1 MISES
6 ALLVIELAGIALIF
20 AGLPLIYLLR
30 KKSLGVFQKLNWVVV
45 FLTFD
50 LILFGAFTR
59 LSDSGLGCPDWPGC
73 YGTSNPFR
81 AMAEIKAAEAAMPTG
96 PVTIFKAW
104 VEMIHRYLAMGV
116 GVLIIAQ
123 VILAFKQIGAHRS
136 LAIKGSLFLLALV
149 CLQGAF
155 GAWTVTLK
163 LQPII
168 VSMHLILA
176 LLLFSTMV
184 WFAQRNDMKSIKSA
198 TFNRPV
204 PIAIILIAIA
214 SLFMQIFLGAW
225 VSTNYAVLAC
235 PDFPTCMGAWYPKMD
250 WQNAFYLWRD
260 LGQAKSGEVIP
271 MTALVTIHWT
281 HRIGAIIVSAVLLFL
296 AITALRR
303 GQPSITF
310 WGKAIIALLILQII
324 TGISNV
330 VFQWPLLAALLHTG
344 GAAAL
349 LFCLMRL
356 SAWSNCP
363 FFSGRGALDEGAL

>member
-6 ALLVIELAGIALIF
+6 ALLVLELAGIAFVF
-20 AGLPLIYLLR
+20 AGLPLAYLARR
-30 KKSLGVFQKLNWVVV
+30 KGLDIFQKLNWAVV

-73 YGTSNPFR
+73 YGTSNPWR
-81 AMAEIKAAEAAMPTG
+81 AMEEIRAAEVAMPTG
-96 PVTIFKAW
+96 PVTVFKAW
-104 VEMIHRYLAMGV
+104 VEMIHRYLAMSV

-123 VILAFKQIGAHRS
+123 VFLAFKQIGAQRR
-136 LAIKGSLFLLALV
+136 LAIQGSLFLLVLV

-176 LLLFSTMV
+176 LILFSSMV
-184 WFAQRNDMKSIKSA
+184 WFAQRNDSKIISSKAQGKSLPITWIAFA
-198 TFNRPV
+198 T
-204 PIAIILIAIA
+204 ITLLI
-214 SLFMQIFLGAW
+214 QIFLGAW

-235 PDFPTCMGAWYPKMD
+235 PDFPTCMGAWYPTMD
-250 WQNAFYLWRD
+250 WQNAFYLWRE

-281 HRIGAIIVSAVLLFL
+281 HRVGAIFASIVLLLL
-296 AITALRR
+296 AIKALRHS
-303 GQPSITF
+303 QSNISF
-310 WGKAIIALLILQII
+310 WGKAILGLLALQII

-330 VFQWPLLAALLHTG
+330 VFQWPLVAALLHTG
-344 GAAAL
+344 GAAAI
-349 LFCLMRL
+349 LFCLVRL
-356 SAWSNCP
+356 SAGSNCSL
-363 FFSGRGALDEGAL
+363 FSGRDVEGQRSS

>member
-1 MISES
+1 
-6 ALLVIELAGIALIF
+6 LVIELAGIALIF

-96 PVTIFKAW
+96 PVTVFKAW

-123 VILAFKQIGAHRS
+123 VVLAFKQIRAHRS
-136 LAIKGSLFLLALV
+136 FAIKGSLFLLALV

-176 LLLFSTMV
+176 LILFSSMV
-184 WFAQRNDMKSIKSA
+184 WFAQRNDVRPIKPA
-198 TFNRPV
+198 TFKAHM
-204 PIAIILIAIA
+204 PIAMILIAVIT
-214 SLFMQIFLGAW
+214 LFVQIFLGAW

-250 WQNAFYLWRD
+250 WQNAFYLWRE

-281 HRIGAIIVSAVLLFL
+281 HRVGAIVASAVLLFL

-303 GQPSITF
+303 GNPGIAF
-310 WGKAIIALLILQII
+310 WGKAIIALLALQIV
-324 TGISNV
+324 TGVSNV

-344 GAAAL
+344 GAAAI
-349 LFCLMRL
+349 LFCLIRL
-356 SAWSNCP
+356 SAWSDCS
-363 FFSGRGALDEGAL
+363 FFSGKQNDRLEAS

>member
-6 ALLVIELAGIALIF
+6 ALLVLELAGIAFVF
-20 AGLPLIYLLR
+20 AGLPLAYLARR
-30 KKSLGVFQKLNWVVV
+30 KGLDIFQKLNWAVV

-73 YGTSNPFR
+73 YGTSNPWR
-81 AMAEIKAAEAAMPTG
+81 AMEEIRAAEVAMPTG
-96 PVTIFKAW
+96 PVTVFKAW
-104 VEMIHRYLAMGV
+104 VEMIHRYLAMSV

-123 VILAFKQIGAHRS
+123 VFLAFKQIGAQRR
-136 LAIKGSLFLLALV
+136 LAIQGSLFLLVLV
-149 CLQGAF
+149 CLQGAC

-176 LLLFSTMV
+176 LILFSSMV
-184 WFAQRNDMKSIKSA
+184 WFAQRNDSKTISSKAQGKSLPITWIAFA
-198 TFNRPV
+198 T
-204 PIAIILIAIA
+204 ITLLI
-214 SLFMQIFLGAW
+214 QIFLGAW

-235 PDFPTCMGAWYPKMD
+235 PDFPTCRGAWYPTMD
-250 WQNAFYLWRD
+250 WQNAFYLWRE

-281 HRIGAIIVSAVLLFL
+281 HRVGAIFASIVLLLL
-296 AITALRR
+296 AVKALRHS
-303 GQPSITF
+303 QSNISF
-310 WGKAIIALLILQII
+310 WGKAILGLLALQII

-330 VFQWPLLAALLHTG
+330 VFQWPLVAALLHTG
-344 GAAAL
+344 GAAAI
-349 LFCLMRL
+349 LFCLVRL
-356 SAWSNCP
+356 SAGSDCS
-363 FFSGRGALDEGAL
+363 FFSGRDVDGQRSS

>member
-6 ALLVIELAGIALIF
+6 ALLILELAGIAFIF
-20 AGLPLIYLLR
+20 AGLPLLYLLR
-30 KKSLGVFQKLNWVVV
+30 KKGMDVFQKLNWAVV

-81 AMAEIKAAEAAMPTG
+81 AMEEIRAAEAAMPTG
-96 PVTIFKAW
+96 PVTVFKAW
-104 VEMIHRYLAMGV
+104 VEMIHRYLAMSV
-116 GVLIIAQ
+116 GVLIIIQ
-123 VILAFKQIGAHRS
+123 VVLAFKQIGAQRK
-136 LAIKGSLFLLALV
+136 LAIQGSLFLLGLV

-176 LLLFSTMV
+176 LILFSSMV
-184 WFAQRNDMKSIKSA
+184 WFAQRNDSETISSKAQDKSL
-198 TFNRPV
+198 
-204 PIAIILIAIA
+204 PIAWIAFATIALLI
-214 SLFMQIFLGAW
+214 QIFLGAW

-235 PDFPTCMGAWYPKMD
+235 PDFPTCMGAWYPAMD

-260 LGQAKSGEVIP
+260 LGMAKSGEAIP

-281 HRIGAIIVSAVLLFL
+281 HRVGAIFASTILLLL
-296 AITALRR
+296 AIKAVRHSQAST
-303 GQPSITF
+303 SF
-310 WGKAIIALLILQII
+310 WGKAI
-324 TGISNV
+324 
-330 VFQWPLLAALLHTG
+330 LHTG
-344 GAAAL
+344 GAAAI
-349 LFCLMRL
+349 LFCLVRL
-356 SAWSNCP
+356 SAWSDCS
-363 FFSGRGALDEGAL
+363 FFSGRDVASQRLS

>member
-6 ALLVIELAGIALIF
+6 ALLILELAGIAFIF
-20 AGLPLIYLLR
+20 AGLPLVYLLR
-30 KKSLGVFQKLNWVVV
+30 KKGMDVFQKLNWAVV

-73 YGTSNPFR
+73 YGTSNPLR
-81 AMAEIKAAEAAMPTG
+81 AMEEIRAAEAAMPTG
-96 PVTIFKAW
+96 PVTVFKAW
-104 VEMIHRYLAMGV
+104 VEMIHRYLAMSV
-116 GVLIIAQ
+116 GVLIIIQ
-123 VILAFKQIGAHRS
+123 VVLAFKQIGAQRK
-136 LAIKGSLFLLALV
+136 LAIQGSLFLLGLV

-176 LLLFSTMV
+176 LILFSSMV
-184 WFAQRNDMKSIKSA
+184 WFAQRNDSKTISSKAQDKSLPITWIAFA
-198 TFNRPV
+198 T
-204 PIAIILIAIA
+204 IALLI
-214 SLFMQIFLGAW
+214 QIFLGAW

-235 PDFPTCMGAWYPKMD
+235 PDFPTCMGAWYPAMD

-260 LGQAKSGEVIP
+260 LGMAKSGEAIP

-281 HRIGAIIVSAVLLFL
+281 HRVGAIFASTILLLL
-296 AITALRR
+296 AIKALRHS
-303 GQPSITF
+303 QASTSF
-310 WGKAIIALLILQII
+310 WGKAILTLLALQII

-330 VFQWPLLAALLHTG
+330 VFQWPLVAALLHTG

-349 LFCLMRL
+349 LFCLVRL
-356 SAWSNCP
+356 SAWSDCS
-363 FFSGRGALDEGAL
+363 FFSGRDVASQRLS

>member
-30 KKSLGVFQKLNWVVV
+30 KKSLGFFQKLNWVVV

-96 PVTIFKAW
+96 PVTVFKAW
-104 VEMIHRYLAMGV
+104 VEMIHRYLAMAV
-116 GVLIIAQ
+116 GALIIAQ
-123 VILAFKQIGAHRS
+123 VILAFKQIGDHRS
-136 LAIKGSLFLLALV
+136 LAIKGSLFLLVLV

-176 LLLFSTMV
+176 LILFSSMV
-184 WFAQRNDMKSIKSA
+184 WFAQRNDVRPIKPATLNAHMSIA
-198 TFNRPV
+198 M
-204 PIAIILIAIA
+204 ILIAVIT
-214 SLFMQIFLGAW
+214 LFVQIFLGAW

-250 WQNAFYLWRD
+250 WQNAFYLWRE

-281 HRIGAIIVSAVLLFL
+281 HRVGAIVASAVLLFL
-296 AITALRR
+296 AITALRH
-303 GQPSITF
+303 GNPNIAF
-310 WGKAIIALLILQII
+310 WGKAIIALLVLQIV
-324 TGISNV
+324 TGVSNV

-344 GAAAL
+344 GAAAI
-349 LFCLMRL
+349 LFCLIRL
-356 SAWSNCP
+356 SAWSECS
-363 FFSGRGALDEGAL
+363 FFSGKQNDRLEAS